1 MLRMPH
7 RRRLFAL
14 IAVLA
19 VAWGSLWPLVSA
31 AGPKSHTIPSFIC
44 TQSGFQHPSTPAD
57 DADKFHCPLC
67 VVSVDLALPVLPVA
81 DSWVALQP
89 ARVVEPTWAVA
100 FHPQSAAQ
108 PPPSR
113 APPALH

>member
-1 MLRMPH
+1 VKS
-7 RRRLFAL
+7 RRLFAL

-19 VAWGSLWPLVSA
+19 VAWGSLWPLIST
-31 AGPKSHTIPSFIC
+31 AGPKSQAIPSFIC
-44 TQSGFQHPSTPAD
+44 TQSGFQHPSAPLG

-67 VVSVDLALPVLPVA
+67 VVSVDAALPALPAA

-89 ARVVEPTWAVA
+89 VRIIDAARAVA
-100 FHPQSAAQ
+100 FHPPSAAQ

-113 APPALH
+113 APPALP